1 MNIEDIQD
9 NFRIGTEVSVILRTG
24 REFSGTLVGI
34 SESSINLRLSSGGK
48 ILLDAAAIDCIFP
61 VETTDSH
68 SQETQIEQDSSV
80 SLLSTSPLPLSD
92 SESISPPISSPPSD
106 PQPTSPEPVASENSI
121 SYSVDVITRVAEIN
135 ARFKTAIEQAT
146 IAPLQPELSLPD
158 NVSSLLYSSRKKKL
172 QGEWDRLRS
181 KYQHAKKIKEFSRL
195 NQLVFDYKKLI
206 NEYPELSSAARFNL
220 GCLYLDLNQLT
231 EAVNAFEVEAANYS
245 KPQTFY
251 NLAVAALRK
260 GDKAKT
266 CYALQEFFK
275 QASINQNIAAWYKN
289 IGLTISLGAVDI
301 LTDLL
306 KQKLQ
311 QRQIDDVQLILESV
325 VFVLKVNYQQE
336 NAHELMLFLIENSP
350 DFEQASEQVNLMLS
364 QLNLEPSEE
373 YRGQQQ
379 VLQKAQEQAQ
389 LQQEQANRQKEVER
403 ILSYAQQLAYRHQY
417 GQAISEIRKALMID
431 PEHNIAKQLEA
442 EYREADKE
450 RGLPTGSGSY
460 AQAKRADII
469 ENDLKKAKTLYRKA
483 IKENDRTDS
492 AVNDL
497 ASIYLQE
504 GRDDEA
510 IKLLSKYRNK
520 VRNEQAIVNLLANT
534 YQRKGKYQDEI
545 SCLEDVLKFTQY
557 HKQPIVY
564 KRIAIAQ
571 FNLGEYQE
579 SKNTLARVLR
589 QTPHDETAQRLMNGL
604 QQAEKT
610 GVYTEIDALFKAQE
624 SIADAETNL
633 SDFLAFHI
641 KNCDYIG
648 VEAATKQSKNFTEK
662 DVKRLIREAEKGL
675 GTQRPRERANYFL
688 SAAKILIDLGNKAE
702 EIRPRAYLRNFCA
715 AMGDA
720 CIAEQKHQD
729 VARSYYAEAFSIAPN
744 WVTQLDVKLSQYI
757 MLYYSTDALLKSDI
771 PSIESCLEK
780 ALTIQ
785 HLGKS
790 VIEGLLY
797 LSWLNREVGRVLINK
812 INPNKRL
819 RELVQSLCYEFL
831 GEQGQPT
838 TDKAVFLELWDRGR
852 DLVRRRNQE
861 VVNELAFLNSVA
873 NGLDSLPEQTQ
884 RIQELVKK
892 IRGALDKQ
900 RLNFIKEIL
909 TSMHEYSQ
917 QQLYIEREYHAT
929 IIKNRITELIEQIE
943 KDPTQ
948 YSWELLRPYL
958 ASLETTIDQHFQ
970 EIQQS
975 AEPEN
980 LKTQSAINLPDTE
993 NLECQI
999 TISNESGKSPASA
1012 IKIKVI
1018 ESLAKEYQPLQTVI
1032 SVAEALPGGQSI
1044 TCQIPVTITEIA
1056 KQAQVFAL
1064 HYQLSYTTRTGNTI
1078 TTDHT
1083 ESIQLYS
1090 ATDFQEIDNPYT
1102 SYAQGSIVVDE
1113 KMFYGRDQFIEHL
1126 ISSIRNSP
1134 SAKSFVIY
1142 GQKRAGK
1149 SSILYHLEQKLE
1161 LPIIP
1166 IRFSIGGSDNLSDAT
1181 FLYLIIQEIENAF
1194 EELTDEGY
1202 PSISVQRPTL
1212 EQLQDNAQLR
1222 FQEYM
1227 FEFRRNLKNID
1238 EYRDARI
1245 MLLIDEFSYIY
1256 GQIKLGEVKRSF
1268 MPFWKALLERG
1279 YFGVVLVGQDYM
1291 PRFIE
1296 SFPNDFQIAENQR
1309 VSYLEE
1315 EYARNLIV
1323 DPILTEEQKSRYRGE
1338 AVNRLIKLTAG
1349 SPYYI
1354 QIFCNRLVNY
1364 INRKKIIY
1372 VTDANIERVKE
1383 ELISGHNSLDSAVFD
1398 NLTSAGDE
1406 NTDNISKEDAE
1417 AVLRDIAN
1425 GSRLQPYCDR
1435 SSITADTSASI
1446 DDVLKDLETREVIE
1460 KQGTSG
1466 FRIKVGLFKEWL
1478 IAHQ

>member
-1 MNIEDIQD
+1 
-9 NFRIGTEVSVILRTG
+9 
-24 REFSGTLVGI
+24 
-34 SESSINLRLSSGGK
+34 
-48 ILLDAAAIDCIFP
+48 
-61 VETTDSH
+61 
-68 SQETQIEQDSSV
+68 
-80 SLLSTSPLPLSD
+80 
-92 SESISPPISSPPSD
+92 
-106 PQPTSPEPVASENSI
+106 
-121 SYSVDVITRVAEIN
+121 
-135 ARFKTAIEQAT
+135 
-146 IAPLQPELSLPD
+146 
-158 NVSSLLYSSRKKKL
+158 
-172 QGEWDRLRS
+172 
-181 KYQHAKKIKEFSRL
+181 
-195 NQLVFDYKKLI
+195 
-206 NEYPELSSAARFNL
+206 
-220 GCLYLDLNQLT
+220 
-231 EAVNAFEVEAANYS
+231 
-245 KPQTFY
+245 
-251 NLAVAALRK
+251 
-260 GDKAKT
+260 
-266 CYALQEFFK
+266 
-275 QASINQNIAAWYKN
+275 
-289 IGLTISLGAVDI
+289 
-301 LTDLL
+301 
-306 KQKLQ
+306 
-311 QRQIDDVQLILESV
+311 
-325 VFVLKVNYQQE
+325 
-336 NAHELMLFLIENSP
+336 
-350 DFEQASEQVNLMLS
+350 
-364 QLNLEPSEE
+364 
-373 YRGQQQ
+373 
-379 VLQKAQEQAQ
+379 
-389 LQQEQANRQKEVER
+389 
-403 ILSYAQQLAYRHQY
+403 
-417 GQAISEIRKALMID
+417 
-431 PEHNIAKQLEA
+431 
-442 EYREADKE
+442 
-450 RGLPTGSGSY
+450 
-460 AQAKRADII
+460 
-469 ENDLKKAKTLYRKA
+469 
-483 IKENDRTDS
+483 
-492 AVNDL
+492 
-497 ASIYLQE
+497 
-504 GRDDEA
+504 
-510 IKLLSKYRNK
+510 
-520 VRNEQAIVNLLANT
+520 
-534 YQRKGKYQDEI
+534 
-545 SCLEDVLKFTQY
+545 
-557 HKQPIVY
+557 
-564 KRIAIAQ
+564 
-571 FNLGEYQE
+571 
-579 SKNTLARVLR
+579 
-589 QTPHDETAQRLMNGL
+589 MNGL

-610 GVYTEIDALFKAQE
+610 GVYTEVDALFKAQA
-624 SIADAETNL
+624 SVTDAGTNL
-633 SDFLAFHI
+633 SDFLAFHLE
-641 KNCDYIG
+641 NCDYTG
-648 VEAATKQSKNFTEK
+648 VQASKKQSKDFTEK
-662 DVKRLIREAEKGL
+662 DVKRLITEAGEGL

-688 SAAKILIDLGNKAE
+688 SAAKILIELGNKAE
-702 EIRPRAYLRNFCA
+702 ETRPRAYLRNFCA

-744 WVTQLDVKLSQYI
+744 WVTQLNVKLSQYI
-757 MLYYSTDALLKSDI
+757 MLYYSTDSLLKSDI

-785 HLGKS
+785 HLGKL

-819 RELVQSLCYEFL
+819 RELAQSLCYEIL

-838 TDKAVFLELWDRGR
+838 TDQAAFLELWERGR

-873 NGLDSLPEQTQ
+873 NGLDSLPEQTK

-909 TSMHEYSQ
+909 TSMYEYSQ

-958 ASLETTIDQHFQ
+958 ASLETTIEQHFQ

-975 AEPEN
+975 AEPKN
-980 LKTQSAINLPDTE
+980 LKTESSINLPDTE

-999 TISNESGKSPASA
+999 TIFNESGKSPASA

-1032 SVAEALPGGQSI
+1032 SVAEALPGGQSV

-1090 ATDFQEIDNPYT
+1090 ATDFREIDNPYT

-1149 SSILYHLEQKLE
+1149 SSILYHLKQKLE

-1166 IRFSIGGSDNLSDAT
+1166 IMFSIGGSDLSDYR
-1181 FLYLIIQEIENAF
+1181 FLYKIIQEIESAF
-1194 EELTDEGY
+1194 DELTDKGY
-1202 PSISVQRPTL
+1202 PSINIERPTL
-1212 EQLQDNAQLR
+1212 EKMKDDAQIKFQDYMSDLR
-1222 FQEYM
+1222 K
-1227 FEFRRNLKNID
+1227 NLRKID

-1256 GQIKLGEVKRSF
+1256 GQIERNLIPDTF
-1268 MPFWKALLERG
+1268 MQFWKALLEKG
-1279 YFGVVLVGQDYM
+1279 YFGVVLIGQDYM
-1291 PRFIE
+1291 PRFIN

-1309 VSYLEE
+1309 VSYLEK

-1323 DPILTEEQKSRYRGE
+1323 NPILTEEQKSRYRGE

-1364 INRKKIIY
+1364 MNRKKIIY
-1372 VTDANIERVKE
+1372 VTDADIERVKE

-1425 GSRLQPYCDR
+1425 GSRLQPYCDH

-1478 IAHQ
+1478 LAHQ